1 MGYQHI
7 SSKPFNLPMQ
17 PFPEIETARL
27 RLTELKSGDVPHIVQ
42 LASNPRVSDYTI
54 NLPFPYAEKDAIYW
68 LNLAYQ
74 GFKNGTH
81 YIFAIRLKAEN
92 ACIGGIGL
100 TLETR
105 FDRAEIGYWLGEPY
119 WNRGY
124 APEATTAIIRFGFGT
139 LGLNKITSSYL
150 AQNPASG
157 RVMQKCGMTREGELK
172 EHVRKGNVYHALVLY
187 GLTRSD
193 YEKKDGP

>member
-1 MGYQHI
+1 VH
-7 SSKPFNLPMQ
+7 

-27 RLTELKSGDVPHIVQ
+27 RLTGLQAADIPQIVQ
-42 LASNPRVSDYTI
+42 LAANPRISDYTL

-68 LNLAYQ
+68 LNLAHQ
-74 GFKNGTH
+74 GYTNGTH
-81 YIFAIRLKAEN
+81 LIFAIRLRPGHTF
-92 ACIGGIGL
+92 IGGIGL
-100 TLETR
+100 TLEPR
-105 FDRAEIGYWLGEPY
+105 FDRAEIGYWLGEPF

-124 APEATTAIIRFGFGT
+124 ATEATGAMLRFGFGT

-172 EHVRKGNVYHALVLY
+172 EHVRKGNTYHTLILY

-193 YEKKDGP
+193 YEKNNGR